1 MCRIVKNTAAVLM
14 LLFAGIATAGQGIW
28 QDVTPAQLQA
38 KSLNSKMHQYSAD
51 HVALRNALSLVP
63 REASGDFSQ
72 QIDLPMPD
80 GSLANFVIVESP
92 VMKPA
97 LAARYPEIKTFKV
110 YGIDDPMASGRV
122 DITPQGFHAMLFT
135 AKGRLFIEPANTST
149 QASQYLSRYR
159 SGQPAQEFSCE
170 THKLDFEDEADL
182 IVSARSAARTP
193 GSLLEY
199 DLAVAATSEYVVALG
214 GSVAEA
220 QAGIV
225 TAINRINLIYERD
238 LGIRLMLVG
247 SNDQLIESG
256 GNVNFSNNNT
266 FALLEENQD
275 WIDSKIGSAAYDVGH
290 VFSTGGGGAAFLGS
304 ACDDP
309 IKAKGTS
316 GQSFQLEQDSFYID
330 YVAHEIGHQFN
341 AEHSFNG
348 TTSSCDSGRNSASA
362 FEPGSGS
369 TIMAYAGI
377 CLQENLQIH
386 SDATFH
392 AGSIAEI
399 DSFTRN
405 AGNCYAIPTA
415 PTNNNDPTIAPIAN
429 RVIPANTPFIL
440 DGIAADIDPMPALT
454 YQWDQ
459 MDAGCPTDFASF
471 GTDNGSNALFRSYLP
486 RDETWRNFPAL
497 GTQVRGRFDK
507 AEVLPCNNR
516 DLDFRLTARDGR
528 SGQDIEDVRI
538 SVDNSTG
545 PFKITSLN
553 PPPPTPIIAGMP
565 FAVNWDVANTHL
577 PPVNCT
583 NVDFDLISF
592 SVGYTSYSIYSLDA
606 ASNLNDGSEFVT
618 LDPITANPRSTPH
631 SRSRVRVKCSDN
643 IFYDLS
649 DTDLTIEGN
658 MMFPDVNLDDT
669 AFTAYSFVTRAIAM
683 ATVAPAC
690 GVPVDCSTPPPAVES
705 GGKSGGGSGS
715 LDYFWLMLM
724 SGIIAM
730 AKLYRRYGLQ

>member
-1 MCRIVKNTAAVLM
+1 MRRIITNVTAVLV
-14 LLFAGIATAGQGIW
+14 LLVAGVATAGQGIW
-28 QDVTPAQLQA
+28 QDATPVQVQA
-38 KSLNSKMHQYSAD
+38 KGLDGVVRHYSAD
-51 HVALRNALSLVP
+51 HVALRYALSLAP

-80 GSLANFVIVESP
+80 GNLASFVIVESP

-135 AKGRLFIEPANTST
+135 AKGRLFIDPANTST

-199 DLAVAATSEYVVALG
+199 DLAVAATSEYVIALG

-266 FALLEENQD
+266 FALLEENQV

-290 VFSTGGGGAAFLGS
+290 VFSTGGGGAAFLGA
-304 ACDDP
+304 ACNNP
-309 IKAKGTS
+309 IKAKGVS
-316 GQSFQLEQDSFYID
+316 GQGAPFGDPFYID

-348 TTSSCDSGRNSASA
+348 TTNSCGNGRNDASA

-369 TIMAYAGI
+369 TVMAYAGI
-377 CLQENLQIH
+377 CGAETLQMN
-386 SDATFH
+386 SDDTFH
-392 AGSIAEI
+392 AGSIAQI
-399 DSFTRN
+399 DSFTKG
-405 AGNCYAIPTA
+405 AGNCFNNPPVATGNTDPLITEI
-415 PTNNNDPTIAPIAN
+415 TNKT
-429 RVIPANTPFIL
+429 IPANTPFML
-440 DGIAADIDPMPALT
+440 DGSASDPDMDMLS

-459 MDAGCPTDFASF
+459 MDSGCPTDSASF
-471 GTDNGSNALFRSYLP
+471 GTDNGSNALFRSYIP
-486 RDETWRNFPAL
+486 RSESRRNFPPL
-497 GTQVRGRFDK
+497 GTQRQAVFDK
-507 AEVLPCNNR
+507 AEVLPCHNR
-516 DLDFRLTARDGR
+516 DLNFRLTARDGN
-528 SGQDIEDVRI
+528 SGQDTEDVRV
-538 SVDNSTG
+538 SVSNSAG
-545 PFKITSLN
+545 PFKITNLDV
-553 PPPPTPIIAGMP
+553 PQIIFSGIDFFP
-565 FAVNWDVANTHL
+565 VIWDNANTRL
-577 PPVNCT
+577 PPVNCM

-592 SVGYTSYSIYSLDA
+592 SDDYSSYSIHPLVA
-606 ASNLNDGSEFVT
+606 ATSNDNDGSEFVK
-618 LDPITANPRSTPH
+618 LDQAEAQHP
-631 SRSRVRVKCSDN
+631 RSRVRVKCSDN

-649 DTDLTIEGN
+649 SLDLQFVASMTPAVDLSDTD
-658 MMFPDVNLDDT
+658 FT
-669 AFTAYSFVTRAIAM
+669 AFSFVTAAITS
-683 ATVAPAC
+683 TVAPVC
-690 GVPVDCSTPPPAVES
+690 GAVVVCNTPTKDDN
-705 GGKSGGGSGS
+705 GGKSGGGSGT
-715 LDYFWLMLM
+715 LDYLWLMLM

-730 AKLYRRYGLQ
+730 AKMYRRYGLQ